1 MATPSEFLGYRSFH
15 HKEPSAAKA
24 ATKNSEYLPQR
35 HKGRKEIKLLNLAI
49 LASWR
54 EQIPVV
60 IATGHWK
67 FAQAAKIFKHSNAKD
82 AKIYYVNFA
91 FSAVNLNFFNKRL
104 LTFQLIFESVSAKR
118 VRCISRRV
126 FAKA

>member
-67 FAQAAKIFKHSNAKD
+67 ICASSENSN
-82 AKIYYVNFA
+82 V
-91 FSAVNLNFFNKRL
+91 
-104 LTFQLIFESVSAKR
+104 
-118 VRCISRRV
+118 
-126 FAKA
+126 